1 MPRAGGRRRPAAVPR
16 RTRQTRGIRA
26 IAERRPREAVERRP
40 SRSTTR
46 PRAGRASPARRA
58 SYGSTGPCLRR
69 TGSFRPRARTR
80 RTPRRSRRR
89 RADRRARR
97 RRRRA
102 AFGPA
107 AAGEP
112 DAPHRQPVAADPDE
126 PFGREAV
133 RLAQPRQ
140 VLADPRPLCR
150 PAADADVDVVALRE
164 EPAVAARYD
173 TELDQREIAGR
184 GRIEVSVGRVTLE
197 CDAAMNVE
205 RDARETSGGAVRA
218 VRSDEHVRP
227 DTVAADGRHHAV
239 RSHRQGSGRDPVSKV
254 GARSHRLL
262 GEEGIEPPPLRH
274 PDERHLVSPLEALP
288 VAKPDREAHDIGLDH
303 GGDVARR
310 MAKRPAGQPA
320 AARLVAREALAVE
333 EQHARTA
340 PREPDRGRRARRPG
354 AEHEGVVAA
363 HAATL
368 PRSGRGSRV
377 AKGGGL

>member
-1 MPRAGGRRRPAAVPR
+1 MRVRHLTLEQSLDHAPDPGDPGD
-16 RTRQTRGIRA
+16 G
-26 IAERRPREAVERRP
+26 ERRPRKAVERHLRA
-40 SRSTTR
+40 
-46 PRAGRASPARRA
+46 PRCGCVRVERGGETGLVRGQTLGRAFSGQDRFGRELGRDERLVDPVAGEWIDEPRGVAHEQRSARR
-58 SYGSTGPCLRR
+58 G
-69 TGSFRPRARTR
+69 
-80 RTPRRSRRR
+80 R
-89 RADRRARR
+89 RAH
-97 RRRRA
+97 
-102 AFGPA
+102 
-107 AAGEP
+107 
-112 DAPHRQPVAADPDE
+112 APHRQPVAANPDE

-140 VLADPRPLCR
+140 VFADPGAFSR
-150 PAADADVDVVALRE
+150 PAPDADVDVVALRE

-205 RDARETSGGAVRA
+205 RNARETSGGAVRA
-218 VRSDEHVRP
+218 VRSDEHIRP

-239 RSHRQGSGRDPVSKV
+239 RSHRQGSGRDPVSKI

-274 PDERHLVSPLEALP
+274 PDERHPVSPLEALP
-288 VAKPDREAHDIGLDH
+288 VAKPDREAHDVGLDR

-310 MAKRPAGQPA
+310 MTKRPAGQPA

-340 PREPDRGRRARRPG
+340 PREPDRGRRARRPS
-354 AEHEGVVAA
+354 AKHEGVVTA